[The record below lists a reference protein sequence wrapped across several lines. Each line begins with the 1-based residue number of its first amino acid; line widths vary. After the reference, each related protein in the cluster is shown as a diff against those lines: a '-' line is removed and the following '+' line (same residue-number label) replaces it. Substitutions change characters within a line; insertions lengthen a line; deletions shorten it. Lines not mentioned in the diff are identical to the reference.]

1 MRQLTGLLPE
11 IGPRMRDQARRLPP
25 LPWRT
30 RRGAALSIVVAM
42 IVVAGVGGWI
52 WRQGWPKQAAAAL
65 GEAVAG
71 TTAGLGLAVDEVFV
85 IGRQHAERA
94 DLRAALA
101 IERGDPIL
109 FIDLEAARSRVTEL
123 SWVADASVE
132 RLLPNIIVVR
142 LDERAPLALW
152 QLQGNF
158 SVIDAEGYVLA
169 RDAVSRYGHL
179 PLVVGDQAPEA
190 AADFVRMIATEPW
203 LAGQVKAG
211 VRVSGRRWD
220 VHLDSGTQVRLPAEG
235 ARDAWARLA
244 DYQIAHRILENSPD
258 VVDLRIQGR
267 VTIVPAEPL
276 EENDPG
282 AERSV

>member
-52 WRQGWPKQAAAAL
+52 WRQGWPQQAAAVVSD
-65 GEAVAG
+65 AVAG

-152 QLQGNF
+152 QLRGHF

-267 VTIVPAEPL
+267 VTIVPAEAL